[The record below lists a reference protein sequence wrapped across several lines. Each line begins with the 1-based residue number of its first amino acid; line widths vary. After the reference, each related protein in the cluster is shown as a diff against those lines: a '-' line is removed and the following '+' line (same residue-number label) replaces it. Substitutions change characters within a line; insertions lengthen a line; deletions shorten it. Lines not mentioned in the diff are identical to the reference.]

1 VNGFNIFVIRAIVG
15 LAIAAM
21 MSRFFFQ
28 QINPVTVGLL
38 AVFLVGMAYVSEYFR
53 NRKKG
58 D

>member
-1 VNGFNIFVIRAIVG
+1 MSGFNIFVIRAIIG
-15 LAIAAM
+15 LAIAVM

-38 AVFLVGMAYVSEYFR
+38 AIFLVGMAYVSEYFR
-53 NRKKG
+53 NRKNK